1 MPKSPIRL
9 LVADGQPMLRTGLR
23 TVLGAEPDLAVVG
36 EAGDGAEAFAL
47 ARRLRPD
54 VVLMATRMPR
64 ADGAAATRDI
74 VAMGLSVRVLLL
86 AADLADP
93 VAAAALRA
101 GAHGLLSADVPPTT
115 LAAAVRAVAGGATV
129 LDSSVLGQLLD
140 PSRPGAEVEPT
151 EPGQLTSGQ
160 LTSGQLTSGQR
171 TSGQLTDREREVL
184 VHLARGR
191 SNAEIAVRL
200 RVSETTV
207 KTHVR
212 HVLTKLGLRDRV
224 QAVVFAYESGLI
236 RPGR

>member
-1 MPKSPIRL
+1 
-9 LVADGQPMLRTGLR
+9 MLRAGLR

-54 VVLMATRMPR
+54 VVLMATRMLG
-64 ADGAAATRDI
+64 ADGAAATRDV
-74 VAMGLSVRVLLL
+74 VATGLSVRVLLL

-93 VAAAALRA
+93 VGVAALRA
-101 GAHGLLSADVPPTT
+101 GAHGLLPADVPPPT

-129 LDSSVLGQLLD
+129 LDWSVLGRLLD
-140 PSRPGAEVEPT
+140 PSRPAAELEPK
-151 EPGQLTSGQ
+151 ESVQLTPKH
-160 LTSGQLTSGQR
+160 
-171 TSGQLTDREREVL
+171 LTDREREVL

-200 RVSETTV
+200 QVSETTV

-236 RPGR
+236 RPGRS

>member
-9 LVADGQPMLRTGLR
+9 LVADGQPMLRAGLR

-54 VVLMATRMPR
+54 VVLMATRMLG
-64 ADGAAATRDI
+64 ADGAAATRDV
-74 VAMGLSVRVLLL
+74 VATGLSVRVLLL

-93 VAAAALRA
+93 VGVAALRA
-101 GAHGLLSADVPPTT
+101 GAHGLLPADVPPPT

-129 LDSSVLGQLLD
+129 LDWSVLGRLLD
-140 PSRPGAEVEPT
+140 PSRPAADVKPNESVQLA
-151 EPGQLTSGQ
+151 PGQLTP
-160 LTSGQLTSGQR
+160 
-171 TSGQLTDREREVL
+171 GQLTDREREVL
-184 VHLARGR
+184 VHLGRGR
-191 SNAEIAVRL
+191 SNTEIAVRL
-200 RVSETTV
+200 QVSETTV

-212 HVLTKLGLRDRV
+212 HVLTKLALRDRV

-236 RPGR
+236 RPGRS

>member
-9 LVADGQPMLRTGLR
+9 LVADGQPMLRAGLR

-54 VVLMATRMPR
+54 VVLMATRLLG
-64 ADGAAATRDI
+64 ADGAAATRDV
-74 VAMGLSVRVLLL
+74 VATGLSVRVLLL

-93 VAAAALRA
+93 VGVAALRA
-101 GAHGLLSADVPPTT
+101 GAHGLLPADVPPPT

-129 LDSSVLGQLLD
+129 LDWSVLGRLLD
-140 PSRPGAEVEPT
+140 PSRPAAELEPK
-151 EPGQLTSGQ
+151 ESVQLTPKH
-160 LTSGQLTSGQR
+160 
-171 TSGQLTDREREVL
+171 LTDREREVL

-200 RVSETTV
+200 QVSETTV

>member
-9 LVADGQPMLRTGLR
+9 LVADGQPMLRAGLR

-54 VVLMATRMPR
+54 VVLMATRMF
-64 ADGAAATRDI
+64 GAAATRDV
-74 VAMGLSVRVLLL
+74 VATGLSVRVLLL

-93 VAAAALRA
+93 VGVAALRA
-101 GAHGLLSADVPPTT
+101 GAHGLLPADVPPPT

-129 LDSSVLGQLLD
+129 LDWSVLGRLLD
-140 PSRPGAEVEPT
+140 PSRPAAELEPK
-151 EPGQLTSGQ
+151 ESVQLTPK
-160 LTSGQLTSGQR
+160 
-171 TSGQLTDREREVL
+171 QLTDREREVL

-200 RVSETTV
+200 QVSETTV

-236 RPGR
+236 RPGRS